1 MSQLHSPPMPAGGPS
16 HEMHLNPIPRLLEP
30 ARFTGDTSMH
40 GTPDM
45 SADINDRLR
54 LEDPSSETETDD
66 SMGLTDLSSEYDES
80 HGKPPRGLPT
90 VSLPT
95 GLCYDSRMRYHAE
108 PAAPN
113 AESVHPEDPQRITK
127 IYEELLQAGLVDDK
141 ARPEYPPCVERPL
154 YRIEAREATVNEI
167 LLIHKQ
173 EQFDFVQG
181 TSSR

>member
-1 MSQLHSPPMPAGGPS
+1 MQF
-16 HEMHLNPIPRLLEP
+16 NPIPRLLEP
-30 ARFTGDTSMH
+30 AHFTGDTSMR

-45 SADINDRLR
+45 SAEINDRLR

-66 SMGLTDLSSEYDES
+66 SMSTTDLSSEWDES

-90 VSLPT
+90 VNLPT

-108 PAAPN
+108 PQAPN

-141 ARPEYPPCVERPL
+141 NRPEYPPCVERPL

-167 LLIHKQ
+167 LLIHEQK
-173 EQFDFVQG
+173 QFDDVQQ
-181 TSSR
+181 TSSEFSLPTSHFHEAD